1 MCQSQRRSTQPWQLS
16 QLLALLKGLLYP
28 LISKISSSTS
38 NVWLSWVPLCIVRRV
53 SRTWDHWRDHLIW
66 RARISKVTSIRIR
79 RAMIL
84 IFIRSL
90 DKCTNRS
97 LFRSIR
103 IIWQIADPKLSWATN
118 KRGIMDYKSKIKSPV
133 TLKSKITTKQWT
145 LIK

>member
-1 MCQSQRRSTQPWQLS
+1 MYQSQRRYTRPSRPSQP
-16 QLLALLKGLLYP
+16 LALLKGLLYL
-28 LISKISSSTS
+28 LISKISSSS